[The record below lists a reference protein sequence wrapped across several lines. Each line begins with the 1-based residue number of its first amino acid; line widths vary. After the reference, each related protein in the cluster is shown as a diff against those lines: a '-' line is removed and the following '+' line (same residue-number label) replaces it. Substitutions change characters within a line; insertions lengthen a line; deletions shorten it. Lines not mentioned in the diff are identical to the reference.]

1 MNQPVLLTVDNAGL
15 RLDVFIAQR
24 LPHLS
29 RSFIQKLIADGY
41 VLLDVKAVRAGVKLK
56 KGDSISVIIP
66 PPIPCDI
73 VAEDIPLHIVYDDSD
88 LLVVNKPH
96 GMTTHP
102 AHGNMV
108 HTLVNAVLSYLPTLP
123 ESDSPA
129 RPGIVH
135 RLDKDTSGL
144 IIIAKT
150 PSALADLSSQFKS
163 RLVKKTYLALVR
175 GKLKLSSGIIDA
187 PIRRDRVRRQRMAI
201 DAAGRPARTAYT
213 VMEQLSGYTLLEVCP
228 ETGRTHQIR
237 VHLAS
242 IGHPVVGDIVYGAKS
257 ELVGRQFL
265 HALRLSFLLPTSR
278 EAVEFTAPLP
288 VDLQAALD
296 YLRQQ

>member
-1 MNQPVLLTVDNAGL
+1 MNQPTLLTVDNAGL
-15 RLDVFIAQR
+15 RLDVFISQR

-41 VLLDVKAVRAGVKLK
+41 VLLGEKAVRAGVKLM
-56 KGDSISVIIP
+56 KGDSISVTIP
-66 PPIPCDI
+66 PPTPCDI
-73 VAEDIPLHIVYDDSD
+73 VAEDIPLHIIYDDSD

-102 AHGNMV
+102 APGNMA

-175 GKLKLSSGIIDA
+175 GKLKLPSGIIDA
-187 PIRRDRVRRQRMAI
+187 PIRRDRVRRQCMAI

-213 VMEQLSGYTLLEVCP
+213 VKEQFSGYTLLEVCP

-242 IGHPVVGDIVYGAKS
+242 IGHPVVGDIVYGTKS

-265 HALRLSFLLPTSR
+265 HALRLSFLLPTSK
-278 EAVEFTAPLP
+278 EAVEFTTPLP